1 MGSFYQNGIVANL
14 HDFSYGSSSENNY
27 KKLEN
32 ELVHFS
38 KDNPMELILP
48 SLFSEINGSAL
59 PNIVNEINKTKF
71 LNHVVIG
78 LDKSNSQESKTAFK
92 FFDQLKIP
100 FSILWN
106 DGPRLMELDEELK
119 GKGLAP
125 REFGKGRN
133 VWYCIG
139 MTLARGEAESVA
151 LHDCD
156 ILTYE
161 KSLLAK
167 LFYPVANP
175 FFNFQFCKGYYP
187 RVADGKMNGRVS
199 RLLVFPLL
207 LAMEK
212 TIGKSEYLDFMK
224 SFRYPLAGEFSFRK
238 NLLPELRIPSDWGLE
253 IGVLSE
259 MQRNH
264 SSNRICQVD
273 LAQKYDHKHQDLS
286 ENDDNSG
293 LSRMSIDIT
302 KALIRKLATQGNIF
316 SLETF
321 RSIKATY
328 YRTALDMI
336 DIYRSDAKMNGLS
349 FDSHTEEKTVELF
362 ALNIM
367 KAGETFF
374 ENPMETPFIPTWN
387 RVVSAI
393 PDFLDR
399 FKSSVELD
407 NAELR
412 K

>member
-367 KAGETFF
+367 KAGESFF